1 MTKKPK
7 TSVVI
12 ESNRRL
18 QEAAQKLYM
27 AKRDLEDENK
37 ALQLAE
43 KKEKRR
49 NEELERELA
58 ALDRFS
64 SAASATWVAAR
75 MYGRKPLKE
84 AAPDAFHDLADRY
97 SRSIDL
103 ALDRRVHKVD
113 HDISAGL
120 RAMAEEMGAMC
131 AGPRDVIDVH
141 KAALTIACAGAP
153 EVKSQVITEEAR
165 FLLVE
170 LMGYLVSFYQT
181 CYTEPPVRRTLPAD
195 NDIQKREKKP

>member
-1 MTKKPK
+1 MAKKSK
-7 TSVVI
+7 TNLVI

-43 KKEKRR
+43 KKEQRR

-64 SAASATWVAAR
+64 SAASATAIATR
-75 MYGRKPLKE
+75 MHGRRPLRE
-84 AAPDAFHDLADRY
+84 AAPDPFHGLVDRY

-113 HDISAGL
+113 HAISAGP

-131 AGPRDVIDVH
+131 AGPRDAIDVH
-141 KAALTIACAGAP
+141 KGALTVACAGAP
-153 EVKSQVITEEAR
+153 EAKSQVITEEAR

-170 LMGYLVSFYQT
+170 LMGHLVSFCQSFYR
-181 CYTEPPVRRTLPAD
+181 EPPVRRTPPVG
-195 NDIQKREKKP
+195 NDIQKAEKKP